1 MTSPT
6 VWQDAW
12 ARAGL
17 GAKALQIP
25 LLDLLENTLPDNG
38 DGAYLFMEGASGTAD
53 RLELGEE
60 ADDIETGQIWLHLMA
75 PVGKMKTLD
84 ALQARWALA
93 KYFRRAELPF
103 PDGLAYTSRD
113 FDPPDSSATGLYYRF
128 SLVVSYTS
136 QSPP

>member
-12 ARAGL
+12 ARAVL
-17 GAKALQIP
+17 GAQALKIP
-25 LLDLLENTLPDNG
+25 LLDPLEDALPD
-38 DGAYLFMEGASGTAD
+38 DGANAYLFMEGASGSGD
-53 RLELGEE
+53 RLELGED
-60 ADDIETGQIWLHLMA
+60 ADVIETGQIWLHLMA

-84 ALQARWALA
+84 ALQARWILA

-103 PDGLAYTSRD
+103 PNGLAYTSRD
-113 FDPPDSSATGLYYRF
+113 FDPPDSSSTGLYYRF
-128 SLVVSYTS
+128 SLAVSYTC

>member
-17 GAKALQIP
+17 GAQALNIP
-25 LLDLLENTLPDNG
+25 LLDPLESALAD
-38 DGAYLFMEGASGTAD
+38 DGESAYLFMEGASGEVD
-53 RLELGEE
+53 RLELGED

-75 PVGKMKTLD
+75 PVGKMKTLE
-84 ALQARWALA
+84 ALRVRWILA

-113 FDPPDSSATGLYYRF
+113 FDPPDSSSAGLYYRF
-128 SLVVSYTS
+128 SLAVSYTC